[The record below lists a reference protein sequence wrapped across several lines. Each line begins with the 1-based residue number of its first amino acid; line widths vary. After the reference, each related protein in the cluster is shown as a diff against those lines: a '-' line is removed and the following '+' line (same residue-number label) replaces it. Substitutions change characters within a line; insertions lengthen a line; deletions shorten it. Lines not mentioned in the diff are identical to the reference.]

1 MLSTERASGHVLLP
15 DPLYRRPP
23 WLQAPLSN
31 AAQAGEKATLL
42 NAQHQCCNTFAI
54 HVQASQTL
62 LCGTVLH
69 KPVKAKKSLPRI
81 LLTSGICPA
90 TPCCSEPAGSSI
102 SRTALEPGSPNA
114 KCRSKISAAFQLWRC
129 WDPLVHSVTL
139 GGLRGQVSLGL
150 ESPPCTNGA
159 ERGSSSLFC

>member
-15 DPLYRRPP
+15 DPLYRRLP

-62 LCGTVLH
+62 LCGTVLTQ
-69 KPVKAKKSLPRI
+69 ASKSK
-81 LLTSGICPA
+81 
-90 TPCCSEPAGSSI
+90 E
-102 SRTALEPGSPNA
+102 
-114 KCRSKISAAFQLWRC
+114 
-129 WDPLVHSVTL
+129 
-139 GGLRGQVSLGL
+139 
-150 ESPPCTNGA
+150 ESPKDFADIWHLPCNPLLLRACRQQHLTD
-159 ERGSSSLFC
+159 CT